1 MSTHFYGSDFFSG
14 DFFGSAPTPVVVI
27 DTHDGERKRKRD
39 EEQRQAQERRRE
51 QLEVAFGL
59 RPPAAQSKE
68 KLALAVPRPDIAP
81 IASVPSFDFDA
92 DDEEI
97 ILLL

>member
-1 MSTHFYGSDFFSG
+1 MSTHFYGSDFYSG
-14 DFFGSAPTPVVVI
+14 DFFGSAPTPVIVI

-39 EEQRQAQERRRE
+39 EEQRQAVLRRR
-51 QLEVAFGL
+51 QQITDAFD
-59 RPPAAQSKE
+59 PPRASDAG
-68 KLALAVPRPDIAP
+68 AP
-81 IASVPSFDFDA
+81 IPGESASASRGIAFDFDS

>member
-14 DFFGSAPTPVVVI
+14 DFFGSAPPPVVVY

-39 EEQRQAQERRRE
+39 EEQRQAVLRRR
-51 QLEVAFGL
+51 QQITDAFD
-59 RPPAAQSKE
+59 PPGTADAG
-68 KLALAVPRPDIAP
+68 AP
-81 IASVPSFDFDA
+81 IPGESATASLGIAFDFNA

-97 ILLL
+97 IILL